1 MTGDRVAH
9 PLLIGLANIKMSTC
23 LKLSLNSF
31 MLTALLPVPK
41 FIHEKKR
48 MCGVL
53 EDRLIHQCLDIVLK
67 PIKAAAHLGIMMLD
81 PDGHNRYCF
90 TPLAG
95 YIADTPE
102 AAMLAAV
109 GGKTSPVTMAMY
121 KQFSDS
127 FQHEPCTRS
136 TTLAQLHVVRSR
148 ADLQDIEVHQENV
161 EFMIYLHQ
169 QTGTFVVRLFGK
181 LWKQFSVYTQ
191 SECAEG
197 LGLIKRRSGKNF
209 RQG

>member
-9 PLLIGLANIKMSTC
+9 PLLIGLANIKMSTR

-48 MCGVL
+48 MRGVL
-53 EDRLIHQCLDIVLK
+53 EDRLIHQCLDIVLE
-67 PIKAAAHLGIMMLD
+67 PIKAAARLGIMMSD
-81 PDGHNRYCF
+81 PDGHNCYCF

-95 YIADTPE
+95 YIVDIPE

-109 GGKTSPVTMAMY
+109 GAKTSLVTMAMY
-121 KQFSDS
+121 KQFGDS
-127 FQHEPCTRS
+127 FRHEPRTGS

-148 ADLQDIEVHQENV
+148 ADPQDIEVFFREAQKFCLNGASEKISNA
-161 EFMIYLHQ
+161 IYHHI
-169 QTGTFVVRLFGK
+169 
-181 LWKQFSVYTQ
+181 
-191 SECAEG
+191 
-197 LGLIKRRSGKNF
+197 LI
-209 RQG
+209 